1 MNIKFKDGTTEILKS
16 ELNKKGKSAVRIVIQ
31 GIGWGGPKLG
41 LVLDEQK
48 ENDDVTKIEDVTI
61 LVDKS
66 LVEDF
71 GGFNITCEAEN
82 GRGLSLEPVVKA
94 EGGCSSCG
102 GSCH

>member
-48 ENDDVTKIEDVTI
+48 NDDMVFETNGLKVVAENDLSPMLSNALISHHKG
-61 LVDKS
+61 L
-66 LVEDF
+66 F
-71 GGFNITCEAEN
+71 GNSF
-82 GRGLSLEPVVKA
+82 RV
-94 EGGCSSCG
+94 SSDASSNC
-102 GSCH
+102 